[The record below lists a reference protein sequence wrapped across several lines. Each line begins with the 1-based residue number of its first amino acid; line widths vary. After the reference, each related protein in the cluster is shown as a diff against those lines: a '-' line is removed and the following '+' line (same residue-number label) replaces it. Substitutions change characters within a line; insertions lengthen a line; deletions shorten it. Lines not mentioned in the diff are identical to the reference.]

1 MNSID
6 LLRSDDNYYG
16 TEGRKYLSNSDIRAL
31 LKDPHSFRKEQPKS
45 VAMVEGSYFH
55 TAMLEPHKLDQ
66 FKFVDASTRNT
77 NKYKEEAGG
86 DIVLLESEKV
96 ELDRMVDALQS
107 NLELYEMIYAEGAKF
122 EEPAIGEIKQTMW
135 KGKADVLTGDY
146 IVDIKTTSSID
157 EFKWSASKYNY
168 DSQAWIYNQLFGRPL
183 VFIAIE
189 KKTCRTGVFEC
200 SENFLDRGK
209 EKVMRAIE
217 VYNRF
222 FAPDSKE
229 LLSQYFISETL

>member
-6 LLRSDDNYYG
+6 LLRSDENYYG
-16 TEGRKYLSNSDIRAL
+16 SEGRKYLSNSDIRAL
-31 LKDPHSFRKEQPKS
+31 LKDPFSFRKENPKS

-77 NKYKEEAGG
+77 NKYKEEAAG
-86 DIVLLESEKV
+86 DIILLESEKV
-96 ELDRMVDALQS
+96 ELDKMVDTLQS
-107 NLELYEMIYAEGAKF
+107 NLELYEMIYADGAKF
-122 EEPAIGEIKQTMW
+122 EEPAIGEIKHTMW

-168 DSQAWIYNQLFGRPL
+168 DSQAWIYNQLFGKPL
-183 VFIAIE
+183 VFVAIE

-222 FAPDSKE
+222 FAPGSKE